1 MPAGRRAFSFSPLF
15 VAAAKDSLGPEILF
29 CVVERASRSGRSGH
43 GGARRRLVSILLV
56 AASVALVATS
66 AYRAATSSF
75 THDESLSF
83 AIFNWSP
90 DLGRTA
96 NNHLLNTWLMR
107 LCSSLFG
114 NSELS
119 LRSPNVVA
127 HAIYLVSTLLL
138 LRRLERPL
146 IQVLGFVLLALNP
159 FVLDFFSLARG
170 YGLALACLMSSLYL
184 LARAHEEEPEGRRAI
199 YAFLSTLSAALAV
212 LANFSFLTY
221 YVPMVLVAAWVAA
234 SDRSYRRFSRDRI
247 VVAAVLLGAGALF
260 AGFPLYK
267 LILLRR
273 AGELYFGGNT
283 GFFSD
288 TVEGLVRA
296 SAYSNTL
303 SRPATAAIAVV
314 LIGMAL
320 AVLAVGAWRFRRQ
333 AEAPLAL
340 VFAALLA
347 GSAALA
353 FVERYLFHVLWPIER
368 AAVYYIP
375 LYVVAVLFGVQLLAG
390 LTNRRSIL
398 TGILMLPVL
407 TAVLLCWQLVR
418 HFDPHS
424 SFDWAYDRHD
434 KDAIRLVERDRA
446 GSETRST
453 VVSIGDSWQME
464 PSLNFYRV
472 THNYT
477 WLAPVTKAAVTDG
490 HYDYVYGFE
499 ADVTQLRDQSVRLA
513 SYGDTNTL
521 LVRVE
526 R

>member
-1 MPAGRRAFSFSPLF
+1 VP
-15 VAAAKDSLGPEILF
+15 
-29 CVVERASRSGRSGH
+29 RASTSGRSGD
-43 GGARRRLVSILLV
+43 GAGRRRLVSILLV
-56 AASVALVATS
+56 AVSVALVATS

-83 AIFNWSP
+83 AIFTWAP
-90 DLGRTA
+90 DLGSTA

-119 LRSPNVVA
+119 LRSPNIVA

-138 LRRLERPL
+138 LKRLEQPL
-146 IQVLGFVLLALNP
+146 IQVVGFVLLALNP

-170 YGLALACLMSSLYL
+170 YGLALAFLMASLYL
-184 LARAHEEEPEGRRAI
+184 LARAHEEEPAGRRAI
-199 YAFLSTLSAALAV
+199 YAFLSILGAALAL

-221 YVPMVLVAAWVAA
+221 YVPMVLVAAWVVA
-234 SDRSYRRFSRDRI
+234 SDRSYRRFSRDRR
-247 VVAAVLLGAGALF
+247 VLAEGLLGAGALF
-260 AGFPLYK
+260 ALFPLYK
-267 LILLRR
+267 LILLRQ
-273 AGELYFGGNT
+273 AGELYFGGDT

-288 TVEGLVRA
+288 TVEGLVHA

-303 SRPATAAIAVV
+303 SPSATAAISVV

-320 AVLAVGAWRFRRQ
+320 AALAVGAWRFGRH
-333 AEAPLAL
+333 AEASLAL

-353 FVERYLFHVLWPIER
+353 FVERYLFDALWPIER
-368 AAVYYIP
+368 AAIYYIP
-375 LYVVAVLFGVQLLAG
+375 LYVVAVLFGAQLLAG
-390 LTNRRSIL
+390 LTDRRSRM
-398 TGILMLPVL
+398 TGILALPVL
-407 TAVLLCWQLVR
+407 AAALLCWQLVG

-434 KDAIRLVERDRA
+434 KDAIRVVERNRA
-446 GSETRST
+446 KSETRST
-453 VVSIGDSWQME
+453 VVRLGDSWQME

-472 THNYT
+472 TRSDT
-477 WLAPVTKAAVTDG
+477 WLAPVTRDPVTEH
-490 HYDYVYGFE
+490 HYEFVYGFE
-499 ADVTQLRDQSVRLA
+499 ADVTQLRDQSVSLA

-521 LVRVE
+521 VVRVK